1 MALGKINA
9 MANISDQTKNQRN
22 QFAGEE
28 GILGANRSSA
38 ALFSA
43 MSVDDNSGEIS
54 IDEVNVNDR
63 AQLTHITLYSTEAGG
78 GVEGNADSFNPDF
91 PLGHLGRDYGY
102 AQSFGMLD
110 SSQGQTDRPNRFGPN
125 LIPPSIDASGE
136 VATTVSEITVSSP
149 VSGRGFGVNLDRQ
162 NPDNFNTL
170 GSYLNRRRNDD
181 GDIEIPKGEFVDE
194 EKYDWEQ

>member
-9 MANISDQTKNQRN
+9 MANISDQTINQRN

-54 IDEVNVNDR
+54 IDEVNVNER
-63 AQLTHITLYSTEAGG
+63 AESTHTELYRV
-78 GVEGNADSFNPDF
+78 GVRANSDSFNPDF
-91 PLGHLGRDYGY
+91 PLGHDNIGY
-102 AQSFGMLD
+102 QYLKGSAMLSSAPSQSD
-110 SSQGQTDRPNRFGPN
+110 KPSEKGPN

-136 VATTVSEITVSSP
+136 VSDTETPNTVTSP
-149 VSGRGFGVNLDRQ
+149 VTGRGFGVNLERH
-162 NPDNFNTL
+162 NPNRGPGNETL
-170 GSYLNRRRNDD
+170 GGYLNRRRNDD

>member
-22 QFAGEE
+22 EFACEE

-43 MSVDDNSGEIS
+43 MSVDDNTGEIS
-54 IDEVNVNDR
+54 IDEVNVNEK
-63 AQLTHITLYSTEAGG
+63 AEFTHTELYNIEEGG
-78 GVEGNADSFNPDF
+78 GVSGASNAFNPDF
-91 PLGHLGRDYGY
+91 PLGHKGRDYGY
-102 AQSFGMLD
+102 SQSFGMLD

-125 LIPPSIDASGE
+125 LIPPSIDDSGE
-136 VATTVSEITVSSP
+136 VSTEVSSNTVSSP
-149 VSGRGFGVNLDRQ
+149 VTGRGFGVNIDRQ

-170 GSYLNRRRNDD
+170 GSYLKRRRSDE